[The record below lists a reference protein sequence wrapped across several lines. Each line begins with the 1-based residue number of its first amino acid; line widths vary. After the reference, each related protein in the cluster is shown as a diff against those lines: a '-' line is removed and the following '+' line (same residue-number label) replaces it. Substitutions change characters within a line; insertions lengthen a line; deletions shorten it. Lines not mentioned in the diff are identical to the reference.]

1 MASTYTH
8 QTENVRKTW
17 FLMTGFFLFII
28 LVGFMF
34 SQYFKSPVFLYGAV
48 AVSFVSNFISYWFS
62 AKIALSS
69 AGATPIEKKDYP
81 ELWNVV
87 ENLSIT
93 AGLPMPKLYIIND
106 PAPNAFATGRNKD
119 NAAVAVTSGLL
130 PLLTKTELEG
140 VLAHE
145 LSHIGNRDILLQSVV
160 VVMAGAVALVSDML
174 LRVSS
179 FGGGS
184 DSDNKPNPLTLV
196 FIIAASF
203 LAPIAASMIKLA
215 ISRKREF
222 LADSSGAL
230 LTRYPEGLASA
241 LQKISEYPQGL
252 KNATNATA
260 HLYISNPFGEKKEGD
275 KVSWFQKLYMTH
287 PPVEERIA
295 ALLNK

>member
-1 MASTYTH
+1 MVSTYTH

-28 LVGFMF
+28 LLGLMF

-48 AVSFVSNFISYWFS
+48 AFSVISNFISYWFS
-62 AKIALSS
+62 ARIALSS

-81 ELWNVV
+81 ELWNTV

-160 VVMAGAVALVSDML
+160 VVMAGVVAVVSDLL

-179 FGGGS
+179 FGGGG
-184 DSDNKPNPLTLV
+184 DGENKPNPLTLV

-203 LAPIAASMIKLA
+203 LAPVAASMIRLA